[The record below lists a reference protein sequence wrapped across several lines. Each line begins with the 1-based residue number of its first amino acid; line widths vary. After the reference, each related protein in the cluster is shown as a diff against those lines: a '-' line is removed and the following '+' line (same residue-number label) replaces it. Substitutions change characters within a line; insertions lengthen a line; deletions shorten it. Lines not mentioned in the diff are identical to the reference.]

1 MSRDAIS
8 EVLGAGFRHF
18 TLGLPTA
25 PYPAKVAR
33 WVADEII
40 AKYR

>member
-1 MSRDAIS
+1 VRVDLEQDGDA
-8 EVLGAGFRHF
+8 VPGA
-18 TLGLPTA
+18 T
-25 PYPAKVAR
+25 PYPANVAR